1 MTLRNTRSA
10 SLLMVV
16 LCLAALPAWAQQSSD
31 RQIAAVYADEALQL
45 YRDAE
50 HEAARTVARRGLE
63 FAADNSDL
71 HALIGLTLR
80 PLAERTHEALDAF
93 EHAFRHKRFS
103 RIEEA
108 DAAAEYA
115 GLLNRIT
122 QHARALSL
130 IEALDIDTMLHPD
143 LLYQEARALLGL
155 GRIQAAEERAST
167 GIRIYLHDPRFFRLM
182 LERQTVAGY
191 RDWLAVRR
199 YQQQSSDFL
208 QLLLTYAERAP
219 ATPQRREVVEQY
231 FAAGGRDPLASLLL
245 LYDGEQQQRELERFL
260 ELGGD
265 REHDLLQRAFAA
277 LEPQLQQTLVER
289 MADFDGELIVDRDR
303 NAVAEQRLEF
313 QRGALV
319 RWQIDAAQDGVV
331 EYDIEFDGAVP
342 RRVEHRGADGFC
354 SLEYG
359 YYPEVRSIRFE
370 DQGNRWSVYYPIGD
384 RLEILLLD
392 PDSYA
397 PTDGSEQEQ
406 IPMALRPLSLYPEG
420 LIIDRDA
427 VQRNAAYVEVYDEDA
442 DQPYRVVE
450 LLDGVALRS
459 VTDHSRD
466 GAVDHVVVY
475 SDGKPIE
482 GMRDLLGSGRFDVLE
497 YYRDGRLQRLAVKSE
512 PGAVAQFYQ
521 EFNEIEVLTWDFDR
535 DGNPDVEERYFQDEL
550 ILRRY
555 ASGGDGVFD
564 LPIDFLSDIL
574 DTRDD

>member
-10 SLLMVV
+10 SLLIVV

-31 RQIAAVYADEALQL
+31 RQISALYADEALEL

-50 HEAARTVARRGLE
+50 HEAARTVAMRGLE

-71 HALIGLTLR
+71 HSLIGLTLK

-108 DAAAEYA
+108 HAAAEYA

-130 IEALDIDTMLHPD
+130 IESLDIDSILHPD

-191 RDWLAVRR
+191 RDWLTVRR

-265 REHDLLQRAFAA
+265 REHDLLQRAFAV
-277 LEPQLQQTLVER
+277 LEPPLQQTLVER
-289 MADFDGELIVDRDR
+289 MADFDGQLIVDRDR

-342 RRVEHRGADGFC
+342 LRVEHRGAGGFR

-359 YYPEVRSIRFE
+359 NYPEVRSIRFE

-397 PTDGSEQEQ
+397 AADGGEQEE
-406 IPMALRPLSLYPEG
+406 IPMALRPLSLHPEG
-420 LIIDRDA
+420 LIIDRAA
-427 VQRNAAYVEVYDEDA
+427 VQRNASYVEVYDEDA

-497 YYRDGRLQRLAVKSE
+497 YYRNGGLQRLAVKSE
-512 PGAVAQFYQ
+512 PDAVVQFYQ
-521 EFNEIEVLTWDFDR
+521 EFGEIEVLTWDFDH

-555 ASGGDGVFD
+555 ASSADGVFD
-564 LPIDFLSDIL
+564 LPIDFLSNIL
-574 DTRDD
+574 NARDD

>member
-1 MTLRNTRSA
+1 MMPRITRSA
-10 SLLMVV
+10 PLLIVV
-16 LCLAALPAWAQQSSD
+16 LCLAALPAWAQQSAD
-31 RQIAAVYADEALQL
+31 EQIAAVYAGEALQL
-45 YRDAE
+45 YQDAE
-50 HEAARTVARRGLE
+50 YEAARTVARRGLE
-63 FAADNSDL
+63 FAADSSDL
-71 HALIGLTLR
+71 HALIGLTLKH
-80 PLAERTHEALDAF
+80 LAERTHEALDAF
-93 EHAFRHKRFS
+93 ELAFRHKRFN

-115 GLLNRIT
+115 GLLNRIA
-122 QHARALSL
+122 QHGRALSL
-130 IEALDIDTMLHPD
+130 IESLDIDSMLHPD

-155 GRIQAAEERAST
+155 GRVEAAEARAST
-167 GIRIYLHDPRFFRLM
+167 GIRIYLDDPRFFRLM

-199 YQQQSSDFL
+199 YRQQSSEFL
-208 QLLLTYAERAP
+208 RLLLTYVERAP
-219 ATPQRREVVEQY
+219 VTPHRREVVEQY
-231 FAAGGRDPLASLLL
+231 FAAGGNDPLASLLL

-265 REHDLLQRAFAA
+265 REHDLLQRAFAV
-277 LEPQLQQTLVER
+277 LEPQLQQRLVER
-289 MADFDGELIVDRDR
+289 MADFDGEMIVDRDR

-331 EYDIEFDGAVP
+331 EHDIEFDDAAP
-342 RRVEHRGADGFC
+342 RRVEHRGAGGFR

-370 DQGNRWSVYYPIGD
+370 DQGNGWSVYYPIGD

-397 PTDGSEQEQ
+397 VADGSEQEQ
-406 IPMALRPLSLYPEG
+406 IPMALRPLSLHPEG
-420 LIIDRDA
+420 LIIDRAA
-427 VQRNAAYVEVYDEDA
+427 VQRNAAYVEVYREDA

-475 SDGKPIE
+475 SGGEPIE

-497 YYRDGRLQRLAVKSE
+497 YYRDGRLQRLAVRSE
-512 PGAVAQFYQ
+512 PGAVAHFYQ
-521 EFNEIEVLTWDFDR
+521 EFGEIELLTWDFDR
-535 DGNPDVEERYFQDEL
+535 DGNPDVQERYFQDEP
-550 ILRRY
+550 ILRQY
-555 ASGGDGVFD
+555 ASSGDGVFD
-564 LPIDFLSDIL
+564 LSIDFLSNIL